1 MFYVPDTPPQELSP
15 LSPKRSR
22 YSEEEE
28 ITTEDLY
35 LMFSNLPRS
44 TIDCVIGIAEN
55 ASKVFNILL
64 NGVKSFPLIAEMSKR
79 LDGSCVTL
87 TVSQDSVL
95 NDAIA
100 YYKKPSLNMSNPIMV
115 KYRDMPAMDAGG
127 PSRQFYCDVLSRMKE
142 DLNILEGPPKRLIP
156 VYSSSVLASDML
168 KILGRI
174 IVHSLLQEGPGFPF
188 LNPFV
193 FWYLVSD
200 SADVAVNYVLVS
212 DLQTPVAEM
221 INKVKTIW
229 YAL

>member
-1 MFYVPDTPPQELSP
+1 MT
-15 LSPKRSR
+15 
-22 YSEEEE
+22 
-28 ITTEDLY
+28 
-35 LMFSNLPRS
+35 
-44 TIDCVIGIAEN
+44 VIGIAEN
-55 ASKVFNILL
+55 ASKVFNILV
-64 NGVKSFPLIAEMSKR
+64 NGVKSFPLIAEMSKC
-79 LDGSCVTL
+79 LEGSCVTL

-115 KYRDMPAMDAGG
+115 KYCDMPAMDAGG
-127 PSRQFYCDVLSRMKE
+127 PSQQFYCDVLSRMKE

-174 IVHSLLQEGPGFPF
+174 IVHSLLQEGPGFPL

-221 INKVKTIW
+221 INKVKTI
-229 YAL
+229 